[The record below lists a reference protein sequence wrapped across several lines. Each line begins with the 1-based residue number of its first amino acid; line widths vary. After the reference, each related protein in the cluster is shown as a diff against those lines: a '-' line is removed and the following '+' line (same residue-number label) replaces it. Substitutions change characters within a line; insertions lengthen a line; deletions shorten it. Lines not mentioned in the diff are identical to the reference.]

1 MSSRP
6 TNTQIYLAAGVAATV
21 AAVVANALIARKT
34 ERNNPPNGKFIEV
47 DGVRLHYVE
56 RGIGQ
61 PLVLLHGNGVS
72 IDDLESSGLLDLA
85 ANHHRVIAFDRPGFG
100 HSSRPRA
107 TVWTAEAQAAL
118 FHKAL
123 LQLGVPRFLLFG
135 HSWGACVAVR
145 LAADYPQAVAGLVLA
160 SGYNYPGFRA
170 DALSMGAPAVPGFG
184 DVLRYT
190 VSPLLGWLM
199 WPAMLRHLFG
209 PAAVPAK
216 FEAFPRDMA
225 LRPSQLRASAA
236 EAMLMIP
243 AAYGAS
249 EKYGN
254 LRMPVAIV
262 AGEGDRIVDID
273 DQSSRLHDDIPGS
286 TFRRIKG
293 GGHMVHQ
300 TATGE
305 VMSAIDD
312 VEREIATRM

>member
-1 MSSRP
+1 MSNRP
-6 TNTQIYLAAGVAATV
+6 TTFPIGLAAGVAATV
-21 AAVVANALIARKT
+21 AAVVANTLIARDT
-34 ERNNPPNGKFIEV
+34 ERNNPPTGKFIEV

-56 RGIGQ
+56 RGTGE

-72 IDDLESSGLLDLA
+72 IKDLDSSGLIDLA
-85 ANHHRVIAFDRPGFG
+85 ADHHRVIAFDRPGFG

-145 LAADYPQAVAGLVLA
+145 LAADQPQAVAGLILA
-160 SGYNYPGFRA
+160 SGYYYPGFRA
-170 DALSMGAPAVPGFG
+170 DALAMAAPAVPGVG
-184 DVLRYT
+184 DILRYT

-199 WPAMLRHLFG
+199 WPTMLRKLFG

-216 FEAFPRDMA
+216 FGAFPRDMA

-236 EAMLMIP
+236 EAVLMIP
-243 AAYGAS
+243 AAYSAS
-249 EKYGN
+249 EKYGD

-273 DQSSRLHDDIPGS
+273 DQSSRLHDEVPGS
-286 TFRRIKG
+286 TLRRVKG

-312 VEREIATRM
+312 VEREIAMRR

>member
-160 SGYNYPGFRA
+160 SGYYYPGFRA
-170 DALSMGAPAVPGFG
+170 DTLAMGAPAVPGFG

-199 WPAMLRHLFG
+199 WPKMLRTLFG

-216 FEAFPRDMA
+216 FGAFPRDMA

-249 EKYGN
+249 EKYGD